1 MSFGKPFEKGQGG
14 RVKGAR
20 NKLSMAFVEALAA
33 EFAEFGAEAI
43 RIARIERP
51 TEFIKI
57 IASIMPKE
65 FEIVDNRLAA
75 ITDEELNV
83 FIEYAQRQL
92 AGGLT
97 ANIESR
103 EGPTIDGESTR
114 LLPTIR
120 ETT

>member
-1 MSFGKPFEKGQGG
+1 MTFKPGQGG

-20 NKLSMAFVEALAA
+20 NRLSMAFVEALAK
-33 EFAEFGAEAI
+33 EFDEFGAEAI
-43 RIARIERP
+43 RVARIERP
-51 TEFIKI
+51 IEFVKI

-103 EGPTIDGESTR
+103 EGPTIDGEST
-114 LLPTIR
+114 LLLSAIR

>member
-1 MSFGKPFEKGQGG
+1 
-14 RVKGAR
+14 
-20 NKLSMAFVEALAA
+20 MAFVEALAE
-33 EFAEFGAEAI
+33 EFRQFGAEAL
-43 RIARIERP
+43 RICRIERP

-57 IASIMPKE
+57 VASVIPKE
-65 FEIVDNRLAA
+65 FEIVDSRLQD
-75 ITDEELNV
+75 ITDEELNA